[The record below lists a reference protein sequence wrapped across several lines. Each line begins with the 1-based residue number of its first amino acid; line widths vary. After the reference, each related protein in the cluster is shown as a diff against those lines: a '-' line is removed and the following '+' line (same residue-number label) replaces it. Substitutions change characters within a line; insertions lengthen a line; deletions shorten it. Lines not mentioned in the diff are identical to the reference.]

1 MLSLH
6 DTEVLRRS
14 GIVQFEIIEL
24 NHWTAPDGTPQHIDL
39 STPGWKA
46 VLKSRER
53 VFHRKMKG
61 GMKYPQYEKW
71 VMGIYDRL
79 KETGQ
84 QDDTLAT
91 FLRAEYSTV
100 MGKKTDYQKAR
111 EYRALG
117 IVKKAYTAK
126 AKVGK

>member
-6 DTEVLRRS
+6 DTQVLRRS
-14 GIVQFEIIEL
+14 GIAQFEIEEL
-24 NHWTAPDGTPQHIDL
+24 NKWTAPDGTAQHIDL

-71 VMGIYDRL
+71 VMSLYDKL
-79 KETGQ
+79 KATGQ

-91 FLRAEYSTV
+91 FLRAEYSQV

-111 EYRALG
+111 EYRALD
-117 IVKKAYTAK
+117 IVAKAYKVKK
-126 AKVGK
+126 